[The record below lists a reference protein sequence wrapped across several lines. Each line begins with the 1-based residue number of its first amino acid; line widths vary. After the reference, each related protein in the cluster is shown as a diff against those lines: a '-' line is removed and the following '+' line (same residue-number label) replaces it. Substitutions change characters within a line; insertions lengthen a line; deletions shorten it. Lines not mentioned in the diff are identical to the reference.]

1 MTLLQIDDLSFSY
14 AGRALLDHATL
25 AIGIGQKIGLI
36 GKNGAGK
43 STLLRLID
51 GGLTPDGGTIQLGQ
65 RVRLGSVA
73 QEAPSGA
80 ASALEHVLGA
90 DMERTQLLAEA
101 EHAAPE
107 RLADIHDRLIAIQ
120 ADSAPSR
127 ASAILNG
134 LGFDSEAQIRPMST
148 FSGGWR
154 MRVGLASALFAAP
167 DLLLLDEPTNHLD
180 LEAAVWLETWL
191 TRFPGAVLMVSH
203 DRNLLDR
210 AVDSI
215 AHLNQGKIVV
225 TPGGFANYVRIRT
238 ERAEQQKRNAAR
250 VAAQRAH
257 IQKFVDRFRAT
268 ATKAR
273 QAQSRLK
280 AIARLPAIENLVED
294 SPTRFCFPVPEYLPP
309 PLLSLDDVSL
319 GYNSKTVLGGI
330 SLRVDMG
337 DRIALLGANGN
348 GKSTLAKALSSRL
361 PPQSGSIFVTGGLRI
376 GYFAQHQED
385 DLDLNSSAFNHLAR
399 ALPHA
404 TATKIRAHGAN
415 FGLSADRIEI
425 DTRQLSGGEKARLLL
440 ALATCDAPH
449 ILILDEPTNHL
460 DIDAREA
467 IIRALT
473 DFSGAIIL
481 ITHDP
486 YLIDVLVDRLLLV
499 ADGKVTFYDDDL
511 TTYQK
516 FALQNVEPKQK
527 IPEKSRG
534 HKVRRTSETIPL
546 RRHLKNA
553 EQKVA
558 ELDAERAAIEQR
570 LSGPDFYTRAHPDEM
585 ARLYKRLAA
594 ILVETENAMECW
606 MAAENALAES

>member
-14 AGRALLDHATL
+14 AGRSLLDHATL
-25 AIGIGQKIGLI
+25 AIDTGHKIGLV

-51 GGLTPDGGTIQLGQ
+51 GGLTPDGGT
-65 RVRLGSVA
+65 VRLDHRARVGSVA

-80 ASALEHVLGA
+80 ASALEHVLAA

-107 RLADIHDRLIAIQ
+107 HLADIHDRLIAIQ

-127 ASAILNG
+127 ASAVLSG
-134 LGFDSEAQIRPMST
+134 LGFDSEAQLRPMST

-215 AHLNQGKIVV
+215 AHLNRGKIIV
-225 TPGGFANYVRIRT
+225 TPGGFADFIRIRT
-238 ERAEQQKRNAAR
+238 ERAEQQARNAER

-280 AIARLPAIENLVED
+280 AISRLPLIENLVED
-294 SPTRFCFPVPEYLPP
+294 SPTRFCFPEPEYLPP

-319 GYNSKTVLGGI
+319 GYNCKTVLRGI

-348 GKSTLAKALSSRL
+348 GKSTLARALSRRL

-385 DLDLNSSAFNHLAR
+385 DLDLNATALDHLAR
-399 ALPHA
+399 ARPHA
-404 TATKIRAHGAN
+404 TATQIRAHGAN
-415 FGLSADRIEI
+415 FGLSPDRIEI
-425 DTRQLSGGEKARLLL
+425 NTRQLSGGEKARLLL
-440 ALATCDAPH
+440 ALATCNAPH

-467 IIRALT
+467 IIRALI

-486 YLIDVLVDRLLLV
+486 HLIDLLADRLLLV
-499 ADGKVTFYDDDL
+499 AGGKVISYDDDL
-511 TTYQK
+511 NTYRK
-516 FALQNVEPKQK
+516 LVLQNEEPKQSVSAQ
-527 IPEKSRG
+527 SRG
-534 HKVRRTSETIPL
+534 HKLKRTSETIPL
-546 RRHLKNA
+546 RRHLKDA

-558 ELDAERAAIEQR
+558 DLDAERAAIEQR
-570 LSGPDFYTRAHPDEM
+570 LSETDFYTRAHPDEM
-585 ARLYKRLAA
+585 AQLHKRLAA

-606 MAAENALAES
+606 MAAENALAET